1 VAEGIRR
8 FLKLEEM
15 KNYPAD
21 QLKIIVSVPEFV
33 EHKDVTIKA
42 INSVKWPA

>member
-1 VAEGIRR
+1 
-8 FLKLEEM
+8 M